1 MATLEISEELY
12 GRVKEFQAVIKAVLD
27 EDISCEAAGELVLQ
41 QGLDSLMANLFGPQ
55 GAGVMLQTLQQ
66 LAAKYPKEIYRFIA
80 ETIDAGEIEIEK
92 ERVRSQLGFHAPP
105 EGPAG

>member
-1 MATLEISEELY
+1 MATLEISDDLFE
-12 GRVKEFQAVIKAVLD
+12 RVKEFQAVIKAVTD
-27 EDISCEAAGELVLQ
+27 EDISCEATAELVLQ

-66 LAAKYPKEIYRFIA
+66 LAAKYPQEIYRFIA

-92 ERVRSQLGFHAPP
+92 DRVRTQLGFHAPP
-105 EGPAG
+105 EAPAG